1 MNKVQLTTLA
11 GCGLA
16 IAGYPRFTYDALG
29 GGGIGTAGPLDPEG
43 RQSLCFQPSALLIP
57 DLETRTTRVLGVPLP
72 PGLCIAIVPELLE
85 GWFCPASGEV
95 GLRFRARFRFSIGRL
110 YRAADLLV
118 ETELSTGSVSSRRH
132 QVAGRPLDPHG
143 DALLVGVAL
152 VPPSGDSWVDR
163 CLGLPDEALALLRCR
178 FRNLSPTNPP

>member
-1 MNKVQLTTLA
+1 MNQVQLITLD

-29 GGGIGTAGPLDPEG
+29 GGGIGTVGPLDPEG
-43 RQSLCFQPSALLIP
+43 RQPLCFEPSALQIP
-57 DLETRTTRVLGVPLP
+57 DLETRTTRVLGLALP
-72 PGLCIAIVPELLE
+72 PGLRIAIVPELLE
-85 GWFCPASGEV
+85 GWFCSASGEV
-95 GLRFRARFRFSIGRL
+95 SLRFRARFRFSIGHL

-118 ETELSTGSVSSRRH
+118 ETDLSTGPVISRRH
-132 QVAGRPLDPHG
+132 RVSGRPPDPHG

-152 VPPSGDSWVDR
+152 VPPSGDGWVDR

-178 FRNLSPTNPP
+178 FRNLAPTTPS